1 MFLIDK
7 ILRTRGNRILLNGS
21 LFSLFSFINRGFI
34 FLLLLILANFIS
46 PSEYGYLS
54 LFSTVITILGYFIC
68 LSSEGYMS
76 VAYFQEGRE
85 SIKYTFSTI
94 LSVGI
99 VVTLFLLIIV
109 FLGDDLLSKA
119 LNLPQRILYIAV
131 LVSLFTALAN
141 VNLDYF
147 RLKEQVVIYGIFSCG
162 NAFLNFIGTILLIKF
177 FLIGWEGR
185 VYAQVCCAALF
196 GLFSFFFFMKHKYVT
211 IKIRDRIKPILFWSI
226 PLIPMHAANYLRQGI
241 DRYIINYSHS
251 IEDVGLFSFALNI
264 ANVITMIGFGF
275 NQSFS
280 VDIYKLLGNDTIRNE
295 EKKRMIRNMTNK
307 ILGLF
312 ILSSIFVT
320 VLCYLLVP
328 SLLPRYSE
336 SMGYFLVLSVYAFF
350 VCYYLVYTNF
360 LFFFKQTKVIMI
372 LSISSSLLHLILSL
386 LLTQYS
392 LFFTCI
398 VYCISQS
405 LFALGTHYYSL
416 KVIKKQIV

>member
-1 MFLIDK
+1 
-7 ILRTRGNRILLNGS
+7 
-21 LFSLFSFINRGFI
+21 
-34 FLLLLILANFIS
+34 
-46 PSEYGYLS
+46 
-54 LFSTVITILGYFIC
+54 
-68 LSSEGYMS
+68 
-76 VAYFQEGRE
+76 
-85 SIKYTFSTI
+85 
-94 LSVGI
+94 
-99 VVTLFLLIIV
+99 
-109 FLGDDLLSKA
+109 
-119 LNLPQRILYIAV
+119 
-131 LVSLFTALAN
+131 
-141 VNLDYF
+141 
-147 RLKEQVVIYGIFSCG
+147 
-162 NAFLNFIGTILLIKF
+162 
-177 FLIGWEGR
+177 
-185 VYAQVCCAALF
+185 
-196 GLFSFFFFMKHKYVT
+196 
-211 IKIRDRIKPILFWSI
+211 
-226 PLIPMHAANYLRQGI
+226 MHAANYLRQGI

-372 LSISSSLLHLILSL
+372 LSISIN
-386 LLTQYS
+386 
-392 LFFTCI
+392 
-398 VYCISQS
+398 
-405 LFALGTHYYSL
+405 
-416 KVIKKQIV
+416 IK